1 MFHLIYNP
9 VAGRGRSKTAL
20 VQTRAFLDARSLP
33 YRVLSTEAPKHAT
46 RLALDTPQDA
56 TVVAVGGD
64 GTAHEVAHACIGS
77 QRTLGVLP
85 VGSGDDFAFALGMR
99 RSDLAG
105 ALERLVA
112 GEVRLVDTGRVNGEP
127 FLNAAGVGFDADVA
141 TRVAGA
147 PRRLTGLAAYLW
159 AVMTALGGLD
169 PAPVEVRVDGERVYA
184 GRSLLVSTHLG
195 PRTGGSFLFAP
206 DASLTD
212 GMFEV
217 LVAGALGRLG
227 TLALLPRVMRGAH
240 LGHPAVHLFRG
251 HDVELRWERAQ
262 PGHVEGEPL
271 PAGHTFRLEMVPAS
285 LRVLA

>member
-1 MFHLIYNP
+1 VFHLIYNP
-9 VAGRGRSKTAL
+9 VAGRGRASDAL
-20 VQTRAFLDARSLP
+20 VQTRAFLDARALP
-33 YRVLSTEAPKHAT
+33 YRILSTEAPGHAT
-46 RLALDTPQDA
+46 RLALGTPPDA

-64 GTAHEVAHACIGS
+64 GTAHEVARACIGS

-99 RSDLAG
+99 RADLPG
-105 ALERLVA
+105 ALGRLVA
-112 GEVRLVDTGRVNGEP
+112 GEVRLVDSGRVNGEP
-127 FLNAAGVGFDADVA
+127 FINAAGVGFDADVA
-141 TRVAGA
+141 TRVARA
-147 PRRLTGLAAYLW
+147 PRRLKGLAAYLW
-159 AVMTALGGLD
+159 AVMTALGALE
-169 PAPVEVRVDGERVYA
+169 AVPVEVRVDGERVYT

-206 DASLTD
+206 EASLTD

-251 HDVELRWERAQ
+251 RDVELCWQRDQ
-262 PGHVEGEPL
+262 PGHAEGEPL
-271 PAGHTFRLEMVPAS
+271 RAGRTFRFEMAPAS

>member
-1 MFHLIYNP
+1 MLHLVYNP
-9 VAGRGRSKTAL
+9 VAGRGRARAAL
-20 VQTRAFLDARSLP
+20 VRTRAFLDERAVP
-33 YRVLSTEAPKHAT
+33 YRVLSTEAPGHAT
-46 RLALDTPQDA
+46 ELARATPPDA

-64 GTAHEVAHACIGS
+64 GTAHEVAAACIAS
-77 QRTLGVLP
+77 ERTLAVLP

-99 RSDLAG
+99 RADLAG
-105 ALERLVA
+105 ALERLVE
-112 GEVRLVDTGRVNGEP
+112 GNVRLVDTGRINGEP
-127 FLNAAGVGFDADVA
+127 FVNAAGVGFDADVA
-141 TRVAGA
+141 TRVAAA
-147 PRRLTGLAAYLW
+147 PRPLKGLAAYLW
-159 AVMTALGGLD
+159 AVVRALGALD
-169 PAPVEVRVDGERVYA
+169 ASPVEVRVDGRPVYA

-212 GMFEV
+212 GVFEV
-217 LVAGALGRLG
+217 LVAGGLGRLG

-251 HDVELRWERAQ
+251 RRVELRWDRDQ

-271 PAGHTFRLEMVPAS
+271 PAGRTFVLEAVPAS